1 MPDTRTFY
9 RERRPAQR
17 RFQTQHRLCSVKETA
32 SWIGCKEN
40 SLRDCRYR
48 SRIGLA
54 AIRVGGRLMFS
65 EADIQDL
72 IARNREE
79 LSLMPSGNEVSHVLE

>member
-1 MPDTRTFY
+1 MSDTGDSY

-17 RFQTQHRLCSVKETA
+17 RFQTQRRLCSVKETA

-65 EADIQDL
+65 EADIEDFDRAESRRA
-72 IARNREE
+72 ITYAER
-79 LSLMPSGNEVSHVLE
+79 G